1 MHSGIFY
8 SVDYYIIFLFISLLE
23 WLKNLFKEKTFVN
36 YRNTNQHKFAPA
48 NYVNLPPPP
57 PRPANTRKTS
67 KEEEGRHFHAW
78 NLIST
83 T

>member
-23 WLKNLFKEKTFVN
+23 WLKKLFKEKTFVN
-36 YRNTNQHKFAPA
+36 YRNTNQHKFAPT
-48 NYVNLPPPP
+48 NYLNLPPPP

-67 KEEEGRHFHAW
+67 KEEEGRHFHA
-78 NLIST
+78 
-83 T
+83 